1 MALICIISAAP
12 APLIESGSPR
22 QWRSASQLPHPPVVN
37 LTSVVNLAAV
47 ALVLASG
54 AALLGEGASAA
65 VKHCCGARPE

>member
-37 LTSVVNLAAV
+37 LAAV